1 MQHCIW
7 RYIFLSPF
15 EKDSASRP
23 RKTRILRAMLL
34 MLYSEREI
42 QIELDFDEVPFI
54 IKTETIGKI
63 NIKLLKTETI
73 GK

>member
-23 RKTRILRAMLL
+23 RKTRILRAVLL
-34 MLYSEREI
+34 MLHSEREI
-42 QIELDFDEVPFI
+42 QIELDLMRYP
-54 IKTETIGKI
+54 
-63 NIKLLKTETI
+63 LLLELRQ
-73 GK
+73 